1 MSKVKKAIITDED
14 ALQSLEELQ
23 ETIEEPSD
31 EEIEELFSQT
41 PFQVE
46 EIPPVG
52 TNMVEV
58 IPLRDDNFSFGG
70 TWYHLTKG
78 KRQLV
83 PTHVRDFLLTNK
95 QNPRIKDIY

>member
-1 MSKVKKAIITDED
+1 MSKMKKVIITDED

-23 ETIEEPSD
+23 ETTEEPSD

-41 PFQVE
+41 PFQVTE
-46 EIPPVG
+46 LPPIE

-70 TWYHLTKG
+70 TWYHFSKG

-83 PTHVRDFLLTNK
+83 PTHVRDFLLMNK
-95 QNPRIKDIY
+95 QSPRIKDIY